1 MNVPASAKI
10 ALLSTKASA
19 RTAAKLKMHESSICR
34 LARLSTIKKGQDV
47 GKGTAQIVFDETTL
61 FLALGEVIDVAKE
74 RARLEKEL
82 ANLDG
87 EARKI
92 RNKLSNDKFLTQAPT
107 HVVEEQRGRL
117 VEADTAREK
126 LDEAVERLSSV

>member
-1 MNVPASAKI
+1 M
-10 ALLSTKASA
+10 
-19 RTAAKLKMHESSICR
+19 
-34 LARLSTIKKGQDV
+34 